1 MNARQA
7 AALQMEQNP
16 LQRALD
22 NYQELER
29 QWHETR
35 LANETLRADNA
46 ALLSEVGMLR
56 DLLMS
61 ADTDRVRWQATAS
74 TLLGRLYAINDV
86 VGGAVKAA
94 IRDGLEAT
102 APDERK
108 DDLEKAGAEVAAI
121 LERVEPAAAP
131 EAPPKPE
138 AHPAPSQEILPTGAA
153 LGSPAMPMVDFGG
166 PRVEYRR

>member
-1 MNARQA
+1 MNSRQA
-7 AALQMEQNP
+7 AALQMESNP
-16 LQRALD
+16 LQKAME

-35 LANETLRADNA
+35 TVNDDLRANNA

-56 DLLMS
+56 DLLMA
-61 ADTDRVRWQATAS
+61 ADADRVRWQATAA

-102 APDERK
+102 QPEERK
-108 DDLEKAGAEVAAI
+108 ACIAIAERTPSRHWKTI
-121 LERVEPAAAP
+121 LRSRGTSSARDARRSSSMCRAPGIRPAS
-131 EAPPKPE
+131 
-138 AHPAPSQEILPTGAA
+138 HS
-153 LGSPAMPMVDFGG
+153 
-166 PRVEYRR
+166 